1 MKVAVPKE
9 IAAGELR
16 VALVPDAVARLREA
30 GMDVVVESGAGHGA
44 LASDSAYVDAGAT
57 VEQDPVALYES
68 ADAVL
73 KVDRPIMNETVGR
86 HEADMMKQG
95 ALLVGFLRPSSD
107 AEMVRKL
114 ADNRITGFSM
124 DAVPRTARAQSMD
137 ALTSMA
143 SLAGYKGALIAAN
156 ALNRFMPMMITAA
169 GTVAPA
175 KGLVIGAGVAGL
187 QAIATARRMGAVMF
201 GYDVRP
207 AVGEQV
213 RSLGASFVA
222 PQVVVAEAEH
232 ASGYAKQLSAETQQR
247 ERDTLGEHVAAVDFV
262 ITTAAVPGRP
272 APKIVT
278 EAMVAGMRPGAV
290 IVDIAAETGGNCA
303 LTRPGET
310 VLVHGVAIHGPLGL
324 PSSIPVHASQMYARN
339 IGNFL
344 LHVVGNDGAGP
355 DFDDDITMASCITH
369 DGQIV
374 GVPADGQARDPRGA
388 AVETNAGKDAV
399 QT

>member
-1 MKVAVPKE
+1 MKVAVPRE

-16 VALVPDAVARLREA
+16 VALVPDAVTTLRDA
-30 GMDVVVESGAGHGA
+30 GMEVTVESGAGEGA
-44 LASDSAYVDAGAT
+44 LVSDSAYVDAGAD
-57 VEQDPVALYES
+57 VETDPVALYES

-73 KVDRPIMNETVGR
+73 KVERPVLNESVGR
-86 HEADMMKQG
+86 HEADMMQPG
-95 ALLVGFLRPSSD
+95 ALLVGFLRPSGD

-114 ADNRITGFSM
+114 ADGRVTAFSM
-124 DAVPRTARAQSMD
+124 DAVPRIARAQSMD

-143 SLAGYKGALIAAN
+143 SLAGYKAALIAAN

-169 GTVAPA
+169 GTLAPA

-213 RSLGASFVA
+213 RSLGASFVE

-232 ASGYAKQLSAETQQR
+232 ASGYAKQLSAETQHR
-247 ERDTLGEHVAAVDFV
+247 ESDILAEHVASVDFV

-272 APKIVT
+272 APKIVS
-278 EAMVAGMRPGAV
+278 EAMVVGMRQGAV
-290 IVDIAAETGGNCA
+290 IVDIAAETGGNCE
-303 LTRPGET
+303 LTKPGET
-310 VLVHGVAIHGPLGL
+310 VHAHGVAIYGPLGL
-324 PSSIPVHASQMYARN
+324 PSTMPVHASQMYARN

-344 LHVVGNDGAGP
+344 VHVVGDGSGL
-355 DFDDDITMASCITH
+355 DFDDEITMASCITH
-369 DGQIV
+369 DGEIV
-374 GVPADGQARDPRGA
+374 GVPADGQAREPQGAGA
-388 AVETNAGKDAV
+388 AADAGKDASS
-399 QT
+399 

>member
-1 MKVAVPKE
+1 
-9 IAAGELR
+9 
-16 VALVPDAVARLREA
+16 
-30 GMDVVVESGAGHGA
+30 
-44 LASDSAYVDAGAT
+44 
-57 VEQDPVALYES
+57 
-68 ADAVL
+68 
-73 KVDRPIMNETVGR
+73 
-86 HEADMMKQG
+86 
-95 ALLVGFLRPSSD
+95 
-107 AEMVRKL
+107 
-114 ADNRITGFSM
+114 
-124 DAVPRTARAQSMD
+124 
-137 ALTSMA
+137 
-143 SLAGYKGALIAAN
+143 
-156 ALNRFMPMMITAA
+156 MMITAA

-213 RSLGASFVA
+213 RSLGASFVE

-278 EAMVAGMRPGAV
+278 EAMVAGMRPGSV

-310 VLVHGVAIHGPLGL
+310 VIAHGVAIHGPLGL

-355 DFDDDITMASCITH
+355 DFDDDITMASCITPRRP
-369 DGQIV
+369 DSRRARGRAGQGPPRRGRQDQRRKGHCSDLSGRHNPFTLSSAGVSPARIEGRTQPSRQWWRRPHPETELCGPFDTPLRSV
-374 GVPADGQARDPRGA
+374 GALRANASRGDDPTRTRTWGTTAQSYPRKESTGLGLVPLSNSEQLP
-388 AVETNAGKDAV
+388 GKDAAS
-399 QT
+399 